1 MLRECLAV
9 TLCFLAVSVDELD
22 QVEEASRDRSQWTDV
37 FRTAMLSKVSRNI
50 VQQIIVEMMA
60 RGSTRLL
67 VRTLQIKFEI
77 IAKIDLDVLAYRAG
91 NIKCAMRNCARVAG
105 RFVPAHA
112 GRGIYAADDAYDGPL
127 AARRESAA
135 SPQIEI
141 VDWIARY
148 RETKYVLVCS
158 HPCRRHAKTLQNL
171 WPGCDSWPLLRG
183 TTWMRKSELDRL
195 HEEHGV
201 DW

>member
-1 MLRECLAV
+1 
-9 TLCFLAVSVDELD
+9 
-22 QVEEASRDRSQWTDV
+22 
-37 FRTAMLSKVSRNI
+37 
-50 VQQIIVEMMA
+50 MA

-77 IAKIDLDVLAYRAG
+77 IAKIDLDVLASRAG

-141 VDWIARY
+141 VDWIAKY
-148 RETKYVLVCS
+148 RKSKHVIVCS
-158 HPCRRHAKTLQNL
+158 HPCWRHAKTLANL
-171 WPGCDSWPLLRG
+171 WPGCDRWQPLRG
-183 TTWMRKSELDRL
+183 TRKMMKAELDKL
-195 HEEHGV
+195 HEEW
-201 DW
+201 DSD